1 VRISTIHHVGLQVDD
16 LDAATRF
23 YVDILGMARRTD
35 RPADLP
41 PGVWIDAGD
50 KRLNLAPRGQSVSGS
65 HLAMVVEDL
74 EQAVDEL
81 ARADVP
87 VRHMASPL
95 LNVMIQDPSGNWLEL
110 RQPPSVWARHFA

>member
-1 VRISTIHHVGLQVDD
+1 VGLEVDD

-23 YVDILGMARRTD
+23 YVGILGMAKRTD
-35 RPADLP
+35 RPPSLP

-65 HLAMVVEDL
+65 HLAMVVQDL

-81 ARADVP
+81 AQTGVAIRP
-87 VRHMASPL
+87 MTPPL
-95 LNVMIQDPSGNWLEL
+95 LNVMLQDPSGNWIEL
-110 RQPPSVWARHFA
+110 RQPPNVWAQHFA